1 MRSTT
6 PVRRLRFGVFEL
18 APEVPELLKNGRRVR
33 LRPQS
38 LTLLALLAARPGELV
53 LRADIEAALWGG
65 DTFVDFEQGVNHCIQ
80 QIREVLNDSAE
91 SPRFVETIPRRGYRF
106 IAEVEIVGQPP
117 PAPSPEQVAAAV
129 AGSAP
134 SAPRWRRLGVAAV
147 LGAVVFG
154 GGAFAAWT
162 VRGPAPGAP
171 PSLIVRPFSTQGS
184 DARLGVGLAD
194 VISARLSSQ
203 RIAVQSGSER
213 AITDGVDGGRI
224 AGGTFALS
232 GEVSQTGSEMVVS
245 ARLADVATGATTW
258 SEQFRVH
265 PDELFSVEDVVA
277 ERVVAALSLRRAA
290 GEQAR
295 LRRRYTSNAAAYEA
309 YLHGR
314 AATLTYTPAGTRE
327 AIAAFQLALQRDPA
341 YALARAGL
349 AMACADMYLRFA
361 PASEVDEWGTCAE
374 TAARTA
380 LEADPDL
387 AEAHLARAAVARKR
401 EFDWAAAVTES
412 QRALILNPN
421 LDQAHF
427 FAAAAYYHLGYMEE
441 ATIQMERGRQLRGQ
455 DVVEPVRIEALVA
468 LFSGN
473 FAPARVRLE
482 EVSRRSSQAI
492 GDTYLA
498 LAYYY
503 TGSIDRGKAMLELL
517 AATPSAST
525 AARAGAALAAV
536 RAAQGDAAGAR
547 AALDRVLA
555 SPYRDHH
562 VAYGLGTA
570 YAQLADDR
578 NAAHWLTTAAD
589 TGFPCV
595 PWFERDPLL
604 DSFRRTP
611 LFATVLDRVKTQ
623 RDAAAARIAKP

>member
-1 MRSTT
+1 M
-6 PVRRLRFGVFEL
+6 
-18 APEVPELLKNGRRVR
+18 KNGRRVR

-65 DTFVDFEQGVNHCIQ
+65 DTFVDFEQGVNHCIK
-80 QIREVLNDSAE
+80 QIREALGDSAE

-106 IAEVEIVGQPP
+106 ISEVEIVEPAVAIAPPLAEPP
-117 PAPSPEQVAAAV
+117 PPPPSPELVPAAV
-129 AGSAP
+129 ARSVP
-134 SAPRWRRLGVAAV
+134 SDPRWQRLGVAAV

-154 GGAFAAWT
+154 GGAYAAWT
-162 VRGPAPGAP
+162 VRGTATGAP
-171 PSLIVRPFSTQGS
+171 PTLIVRPFSTRGS

-203 RIAVQSGSER
+203 RIAVRSGSER
-213 AITDGVDGGRI
+213 SSTEGSDGGGV
-224 AGGTFALS
+224 ASDTFSLN
-232 GEVSQTGSEMVVS
+232 GEVSQAGPEMVVS
-245 ARLADVATGATTW
+245 ARLTDVATGATTW
-258 SEQFRVH
+258 SEQFRVRT
-265 PDELFSVEDVVA
+265 DELFSVEDVVA
-277 ERVVAALSLRRAA
+277 ERVVVALSLRRAA

-314 AATLTYTPAGTRE
+314 AATVTYTPAGTRE
-327 AIAAFQLALQRDPA
+327 AISAFQLALQRDPA

-374 TAARTA
+374 TSARTA

-412 QRALILNPN
+412 RRALILNPN

-441 ATIQMERGRQLRGQ
+441 AAIQLERGRQLHGQ

-503 TGSIDRGKAMLELL
+503 TGSIDRGKAMLESL
-517 AATPSAST
+517 AATSSAST

-536 RAAQGDAAGAR
+536 RAAQGDEAGAR

-578 NAAHWLTTAAD
+578 TAVHWLTTAAD

-604 DSFRRTP
+604 DSLRRKP
-611 LFATVLDRVKTQ
+611 LFAEVLERVKTQ